1 MMRWSLVIMLAL
13 MLAGCQIVPQW
24 PTTPSGEPS
33 IEELPAPDESR
44 RDGRVPRQVRFPEGE
59 YAALEKTG
67 TASIRGRLYQ
77 RDARGNLV
85 PGAGETVSIAPV
97 TTYSAEAAE
106 VVLSG
111 RAIAPADPRAREYTH
126 YARTDGDG
134 NFVANGLPAGEYYV
148 AGRVS
153 ALDGRP
159 IIHQVSARNGQT
171 ASVTLER

>member
-1 MMRWSLVIMLAL
+1 MMRWSLVVLLAL
-13 MLAGCQIVPQW
+13 VLTGCQIAPQW
-24 PTTPSGEPS
+24 PTPPSGEPS
-33 IEELPAPDESR
+33 IEELPAPDESKA
-44 RDGRVPRQVRFPEGE
+44 DGRVPRQVSFPERE

-67 TASIRGRLYQ
+67 NASIRGRLYQ
-77 RDARGNLV
+77 NDASGNLV

-106 VVLSG
+106 VALSG

-153 ALDGRP
+153 ALNGRP
-159 IIHQVSARNGQT
+159 IIHQVSVRHGQT
-171 ASVTLER
+171 VSVTLKR